1 MILKERPIPEELQI
15 KRSIK
20 GRMDLA
26 EEVQVQLTN
35 LEKGYA
41 GELYWDS
48 LTTGGLNP
56 SSYLMLNDLLLTNS
70 GGQILQID
78 SLLLR
83 KKFTIFEVKN
93 YDGEYFVE
101 NDRWYTLSKTE
112 IQNPLIQL
120 QRTETAFRRL
130 LKDLNIHIPV
140 ETYVVFVNPEFT
152 LFNAPLHPSIL
163 LPSMLKRFLQKMKQE
178 TYELNNKDL
187 TIAEKI
193 ISCHM
198 EKSPYTRLPAYSYER
213 LEKGVP
219 CVSCGEFLYPLSQSY
234 VQCKSCGGKESVKT
248 AVLRNVA
255 EYQKL
260 FPERLIT
267 TKDIF
272 DWCGGISSEK
282 AIRRILKSNF
292 KAIGANRHTYFV

>member
-15 KRSIK
+15 TRSIK

-26 EEVQVQLTN
+26 EEVYAQLTN
-35 LEKGYA
+35 LEKGDA

-56 SSYLMLNDLLLTNS
+56 SSYLILNDLLLTNS
-70 GGQILQID
+70 GGQIFQID

-193 ISCHM
+193 IPCHM

-219 CVSCGEFLYPLSQSY
+219 CVSCGKFVTLLNLAYM
-234 VQCKSCGGKESVKT
+234 VCNSCGCKVPIET
-248 AVLRNVA
+248 AILRNIA
-255 EYQKL
+255 EFQKL
-260 FPERLIT
+260 FPEKLVT
-267 TKDIF
+267 TSSIYE
-272 DWCGGISSEK
+272 WCGEIVSEK
-282 AIRRILKSNF
+282 TIRRILKKNYQVQSSKRYTHF
-292 KAIGANRHTYFV
+292 I